1 VRNYISSD
9 ALNEGNVLNVLADA
23 PADVVE
29 ALIDIGGKELVIK
42 MKLLL

>member
-1 VRNYISSD
+1 MRNYISSD

-23 PADVVE
+23 FADLVE
-29 ALIDIGGKELVIK
+29 ASIDIEGKELVIK